1 MIGGIL
7 MANTLIEDL
16 KWRGL
21 LYQQT
26 DAEGMEKLLNEEKV
40 SLYVGVDPTAD
51 SMHIGHIVPL
61 LTLRRFQ
68 QAGHRPILL
77 VGGATGMIGDPS
89 GRSTE
94 RNLLTAKQIDNNV
107 AGIKKQLERI
117 FDFSGDQNGA
127 QLVNNY
133 DWVGKLS
140 AIEFLRDYGK
150 LININYML
158 NKDTISSR
166 LETGLSFTEFAY
178 TLIQGIDF
186 NHLYDHYDVRIQ
198 VGGSD
203 QWGNITTG
211 LEVIRKTHDEE
222 ARAFGITIPLVTK
235 SDGTKFGK
243 TAGGAVW
250 LDAEKTSPYEFYQF
264 WLNTADADVVK
275 YLKIFTFLSHEEIET
290 LAQKVETE
298 PHLREAQKTLAAE
311 MTKLIHGEAGLE
323 QALRIT
329 AALFSGDLKSLSV
342 DEMKV
347 AFSGVPSVEL
357 PKEAKNIVDLLVEA
371 KISSSKRQAREDV
384 TNGAISVNGE
394 KVKDLDY
401 IIDTKDRME
410 DAFAIIRRG
419 KKKYHMVKFN

>member
-1 MIGGIL
+1 MT
-7 MANTLIEDL
+7 NTLIEDL
-16 KWRGL
+16 QWRGL

-26 DAEGMEKLLNEEKV
+26 DAEGMAKLLTDEKV

-51 SMHIGHIVPL
+51 SMHIGHIVPM

-68 QAGHRPILL
+68 QAGHQPILL

-94 RNLLTAKQIDNNV
+94 RNLLTSEQIEYNV
-107 AGIKKQLERI
+107 NCIKGQLGRI
-117 FDFSGDQNGA
+117 FDFNNDANGA

-133 DWVGKLS
+133 DWFGKMTT
-140 AIEFLRDYGK
+140 IEFLRDFGK

-158 NKDTISSR
+158 SKDTISSR
-166 LETGLSFTEFAY
+166 LESGLSFTEFAY
-178 TLIQGIDF
+178 TLIQGMDF
-186 NHLYDHYDVRIQ
+186 NHLYDNHNVRIQ

-222 ARAFGITIPLVTK
+222 AKAFGFTIPLVTK

-243 TAGGAVW
+243 TAGGAIW

-275 YLKIFTFLSHEEIET
+275 YLKIFTFLSRETIENLEE
-290 LAQKVETE
+290 KVATE
-298 PHLREAQKTLAAE
+298 AHLREAQKTLATE
-311 MTKLIHGEAGLE
+311 MTKLIHGEEGLE
-323 QALRIT
+323 QALKIT
-329 AALFSGDLKSLSV
+329 VALFSGDLKALSV
-342 DEMKV
+342 EEMKV
-347 AFSGVPSVEL
+347 AFSGVPSVEVA
-357 PKEAKNIVDLLVEA
+357 KEDANIVDLLVEA

-394 KVKDLDY
+394 KVKELEY
-401 IIDTKDRME
+401 TIDAKDRLE
-410 DAFAIIRRG
+410 DAFTIIRRG
-419 KKKYHMVKFN
+419 KKKYFMVKFA